1 MHAPGIK
8 VVMPSSAYE
17 AKGLLKTAFADP
29 NPVLFLEHKKLY
41 QIKGEVPEEEYRI
54 PFGKAAVAREG
65 RDATVVATSY
75 TVRMALEAA
84 QVLSGEGI
92 QIEVIDPRTL
102 VPLDEQAILASVRKT
117 GRLIVVHEAWRRAG
131 AGAEIAAIVAEKGF
145 SSLKAP
151 IARVAAEDVPI
162 PFSPVLE
169 QFVLPNAQ
177 KIILAVRKAV
187 TQ

>member
-1 MHAPGIK
+1 
-8 VVMPSSAYE
+8 
-17 AKGLLKTAFADP
+17 
-29 NPVLFLEHKKLY
+29 
-41 QIKGEVPEEEYRI
+41 
-54 PFGKAAVAREG
+54 
-65 RDATVVATSY
+65 
-75 TVRMALEAA
+75 
-84 QVLSGEGI
+84 
-92 QIEVIDPRTL
+92 

-187 TQ
+187 KQ